1 MSASAADIEAMPSR
15 RGLLL
20 LVVLVAAGCGSTPVA
35 QERPAVA
42 NKNGS
47 AFDVEAKR
55 ACTGLQ
61 RGLSRV
67 QRTIPAE
74 SPRVWSELAD
84 TWETTVERLRDLDPP
99 PEKRPRF
106 KKMLGYFDNA
116 IRAARLVPRAE
127 DELVLA
133 PIVAV
138 MQQGGKGATIAQ
150 SLGLLSCSAVLPEPT
165 AGERARWK
173 EHVLRETRR
182 EFERGRRLPRLDQP
196 AHPAGVRPRVEPT
209 PRP

>member
-1 MSASAADIEAMPSR
+1 
-15 RGLLL
+15 
-20 LVVLVAAGCGSTPVA
+20 
-35 QERPAVA
+35 VA
-42 NKNGS
+42 NKS
-47 AFDVEAKR
+47 SSTFHAAAKHEC
-55 ACTGLQ
+55 AGLQ

-84 TWETTVERLRDLDPP
+84 VWEATVDRLRKLDPP
-99 PEKRPRF
+99 PAQRSRF
-106 KKMLGYFDNA
+106 RKMLAHFDNA
-116 IRAARLVPRAE
+116 THAARLVPRAQ

-173 EHVLRETRR
+173 EYVLREARR
-182 EFERGRRLPRLDQP
+182 EFERGRRLPRLDQA
-196 AHPAGVRPRVEPT
+196 AHPGRVRPRIEPS
-209 PRP
+209 PRS